1 MSTDKRVFLIP
12 VENQVRELDPKILL
26 ACIAARRGFSSVIG
40 SRRQLDFQIASFP
53 RGIYLS
59 KSMTVRSIKM
69 FNIMRKLGH
78 EIVAW
83 DEEALVHL
91 PPEIYFSRRLSPVSM
106 GYLSHLFAWGQDN
119 VDLWRKYPHLPAELP
134 IHISGNPRNDM
145 MRPEMHGFFKD
156 DVARIRNTYGDF
168 ILINTNFNHINAFYP
183 VQGLFLPVTKPGEV
197 PKFGRSAR
205 GMTREFAEGFR
216 DHKQGIFEDFKRLI
230 PALEHEFPDY
240 TIVVRPHPTESHE
253 VYNEIAAQCQRV
265 RVTNEGNV
273 IPWLMATKAIIHNG
287 CTTGV
292 EAFVMNVPAISYR
305 ATANDYYDFGF
316 YELPNRVSHQCFD
329 FEDLRTTLEK
339 ILSGEFGTTDGDSL
353 IDHYLAARSGPMA
366 CERIV
371 AVLEGIMTGRFRLPE
386 PTLKDRMGGRLR
398 ATTRRLKKRFKSYLP
413 NSHYRT
419 EFHLHRYPGTTLA
432 SVRER
437 VLRIKQTL
445 GDSTE
450 LKVNQISNEIFQIG
464 PE

>member
-1 MSTDKRVFLIP
+1 
-12 VENQVRELDPKILL
+12 VENQVRELDPKLLL

-40 SRRQLDFQIASFP
+40 SRRELDFQIASFP

-59 KSMTVRSIKM
+59 KSMTVRSVKM
-69 FNIMRKLGH
+69 FKILRKLGH

-119 VDLWRKYPHLPAELP
+119 VDLWRKYPHLPAEIP

-145 MRPEMHGFFKD
+145 MRPEMHGFFED
-156 DVARIRNTYGDF
+156 DIAQIRNTCGDF
-168 ILINTNFNHINAFYP
+168 ILINTNFNHINSFYP
-183 VQGLFLPVTKPGEV
+183 VQGLFLPVTNPDEE
-197 PKFGRSAR
+197 PEFGRSAR
-205 GMTREFAEGFR
+205 GMTRAFAEGFR

-230 PALEHEFPDY
+230 PALERAFPDH

-253 VYNEIAAQCQRV
+253 VYHKIAARCERV

-273 IPWLMATKAIIHNG
+273 IPWLMAAKAIIHNG

-292 EAFVMNVPAISYR
+292 EAVVMNVPAISYR
-305 ATANDYYDFGF
+305 ATVNDYYDFGF
-316 YELPNRVSHQCFD
+316 YELPNRVSLQCFD
-329 FEDLRTTLEK
+329 FEDLRTTLKK
-339 ILSGEFGTTDGDSL
+339 ILSGKLITKDGDSL

-371 AVLEGIMTGRFRLPE
+371 AVLEEIPAGRSRLSE
-386 PTLKDRMGGRLR
+386 PTLKDRMEGRFM
-398 ATTRRLKKRFKSYLP
+398 ATKRRLKKRFRSYLP
-413 NSHYRT
+413 NSHYGT
-419 EFHLHRYPGTTLA
+419 KFHRHRYPGTTLV
-432 SVRER
+432 SIRER
-437 VLRIKQTL
+437 VLRIKQAL
-445 GDSTE
+445 EDSTE
-450 LKVNQISNEIFQIG
+450 LKVNRISSEIFQIT
-464 PE
+464 PK